1 MPKII
6 AKRHFSFSPAIF
18 CFLSGASAPQSKM
31 HRPPLNSVV
40 FLLHQHFKQKKMKT
54 KSIILAAVLTLT
66 ASMLFAGN
74 DIVINRIANENTSVT
89 LAAIAP
95 VTPTEATFEEVSTV
109 TIDFAN
115 LAPSLPLEADFSD
128 AIPVTPAEA
137 SFEEISTVIID
148 LANLAPSLPLE
159 ADFSDAA
166 PAENID
172 MTNLAP
178 AAPAEADFNDSV
190 EILVDI
196 NTLAPSTPF
205 VAEFE

>member
-1 MPKII
+1 
-6 AKRHFSFSPAIF
+6 
-18 CFLSGASAPQSKM
+18 
-31 HRPPLNSVV
+31 
-40 FLLHQHFKQKKMKT
+40 MKT

-128 AIPVTPAEA
+128 A
-137 SFEEISTVIID
+137 
-148 LANLAPSLPLE
+148 
-159 ADFSDAA
+159 A

-178 AAPAEADFNDSV
+178 AAPVEADFNDSV
-190 EILVDI
+190 EISIDI
-196 NTLAPSTPF
+196 NSLAPSTPF